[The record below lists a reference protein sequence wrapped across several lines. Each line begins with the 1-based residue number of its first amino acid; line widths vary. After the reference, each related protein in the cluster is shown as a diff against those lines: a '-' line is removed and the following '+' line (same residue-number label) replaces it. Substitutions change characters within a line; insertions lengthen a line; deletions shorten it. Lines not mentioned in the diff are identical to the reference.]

1 MLQCLLSCSPYL
13 VFHLP
18 CPALQHLSQSFRDK
32 FRDRVMREVGI
43 VHSSSAEPLLSRPSQ
58 LS

>member
-1 MLQCLLSCSPYL
+1 MLL
-13 VFHLP
+13 FHLPCPALPCPALP
-18 CPALQHLSQSFRDK
+18 CPALQHLGQSFRDK

-43 VHSSSAEPLLSRPSQ
+43 VHSSIAEPLFSRPSQ